1 MRSAITSAQTV
12 IPVGQT
18 LIHTEANTKEI
29 AINKNHQYLIFV
41 WMMKDHTENA
51 SVKGCGN

>member
-29 AINKNHQYLIFV
+29 TINKNHQYLIFV

-51 SVKGCGN
+51 SVI